1 MMQSAPISEEL
12 YDSLNSNQKPTQ
24 PKTKVA
30 IEDTTISPFEDGG
43 GDDEDDDDDDSIRNL
58 SNMTPCTPSVGSF
71 DSSYATDD
79 SPSNISPPYHHHH
92 HQQQQQQK
100 GDEEHHHLQ
109 QQEQQYNLFQ
119 YSQQQQQQQ
128 QFCRSLCRRQ
138 RFEGPQNYPHR
149 YHNQQQHQHSHPPYF
164 PQQQEQHNHHLQQQ
178 FQALT
183 IGNTTAAIGA
193 VGGGGDGGGG
203 GRRRGPAVISTSL
216 CSVESMSDYYSMRER
231 SSNDFDENDGDD
243 DDDDDDVVVGDDDD
257 EDKDDDD
264 DNNDDVDDV
273 DEVVGAA
280 DDDDEDDDD
289 VFSKDGVS
297 GNSAFPSTQRHGV
310 SHSRPIP
317 IRSVARRNRTNDLN
331 TMNHHHHHNNNNH
344 NNNNNGSTS
353 SYGSPSSFP
362 MSMDHHFMANFRN
375 NFPQH
380 FQGPHGMSPDCC
392 QAGNILV
399 SCSWGSELRRT
410 IGTQTYPMFRRTST
424 LFGIQT
430 PCHLHN
436 QSSIRAIISSTGSVS
451 RRLYSEGE
459 DSSVSPRQDPLPDLV
474 PVPRDR
480 AHSLP
485 EVPLRRHEHI
495 RAIGQELRRISD
507 EYYQNRHHSHHQEK
521 HGINWKMLLFMIR

>member
-30 IEDTTISPFEDGG
+30 VEDTTIGPFGDGG

-58 SNMTPCTPSVGSF
+58 SSMTPCTPSVGSF

-79 SPSNISPPYHHHH
+79 SPSNISPGFTFSFEPDQHLQHHHH
-92 HQQQQQQK
+92 QQQQQQQQQQQK
-100 GDEEHHHLQ
+100 GDEEH
-109 QQEQQYNLFQ
+109 QQEQQ
-119 YSQQQQQQQ
+119 QQQYHLHQYRQQQHY
-128 QFCRSLCRRQ
+128 CRSVCRRQ
-138 RFEGPQNYPHR
+138 LFEGPQNYPHR
-149 YHNQQQHQHSHPPYF
+149 YHNQQQQQLSHPLYF
-164 PQQQEQHNHHLQQQ
+164 PQHIQQQQQQQQEEQHHHHLQQQ
-178 FQALT
+178 FQALS
-183 IGNTTAAIGA
+183 IGNNTTAAIGA
-193 VGGGGDGGGG
+193 VGGGGG

-216 CSVESMSDYYSMRER
+216 CSVESMSDYSMRER
-231 SSNDFDENDGDD
+231 SSNDFDENDDE
-243 DDDDDDVVVGDDDD
+243 DDDDDDVVVGDVDDD
-257 EDKDDDD
+257 DDVDGDLDKDDDD
-264 DNNDDVDDV
+264 DEDGDNNDDVDDE

-280 DDDDEDDDD
+280 DDDDEDDDDD

-297 GNSAFPSTQRHGV
+297 GNSAFPSSQRHGV

-331 TMNHHHHHNNNNH
+331 TMNHHHHHHHHNNNNH
-344 NNNNNGSTS
+344 NNNNNNGSTS

-380 FQGPHGMSPDCC
+380 FQGPPGMSPDCC

-410 IGTQTYPMFRRTST
+410 IGTQTYPMFRRTGA

-430 PCHLHN
+430 ACHLHN
-436 QSSIRAIISSTGSVS
+436 QSSIRAIISSTGRKKNFYFSFFRCSLLNPS
-451 RRLYSEGE
+451 RSRLFF
-459 DSSVSPRQDPLPDLV
+459 L
-474 PVPRDR
+474 
-480 AHSLP
+480 SL
-485 EVPLRRHEHI
+485 I
-495 RAIGQELRRISD
+495 D
-507 EYYQNRHHSHHQEK
+507 
-521 HGINWKMLLFMIR
+521 